1 MQFSNVL
8 SPNEVTLFGIM
19 ILSKDV
25 QFIKAVFPIVVK
37 EPGKV
42 IVFKDLQF
50 LNAEV
55 FITFRCFGNTMCFS
69 VEQFKNAL
77 ASMDTTGRNTSLYDK
92 ESGITIV
99 SYFIYSLIFF

>member
-50 LNAEV
+50 LNAEM

-77 ASMDTTGRNTSLYDK
+77 ASMDTTGYFFVPVSVVN
-92 ESGITIV
+92 ESGIIIV
-99 SYFIYSLIFF
+99 SKEI